1 MSTAAPTR
9 RPRRWRRW
17 LWRLALGA
25 VVARLLLALFL
36 PQLIAFGAGFA
47 GLRATM
53 RSASLSLLGLS
64 LRIEDLE
71 LRSADHASAP
81 PLLTAQDLVA
91 DLSLRQLLR
100 GELLLVDAAL
110 GGATITVQR
119 TAAGELLLPKA
130 WTATN
135 ASVTAAPPA
144 EPGPIS
150 FALPLRIG
158 SARLHDVELR
168 WQDLGRTPAIDERCT
183 IDVDARELGHPGHPG
198 QLTVRL
204 HSPRWFDELW
214 LQANAITEVQRLQL
228 DWRAAVRG
236 VRPAGLPLDAE
247 LSASLAFADALGADL
262 RGQLTGA
269 IAPASPR
276 QGVFRG
282 ELDLDLRGDGN
293 DLLTL
298 HAEAG
303 PSTTTGAG
311 PQLPFQLALQ
321 APGLVQQLTLSGGE
335 LQLGPAPSVRGE
347 LRGTGVTLA
356 HLRPLLAARGLELP
370 ADGLRAQ
377 LGFDAEFGER
387 LSLQLRDLELAH
399 RDDRLALAAL
409 HVRELQANDTGL
421 AIDSIEL
428 QRPQLALQ
436 RTAAGGFHC
445 AGITFTPVAAAP
457 APTQDPTPAPAATPR
472 LPRLRLGSLA
482 LLDGTF
488 VFTDRTRPEPAV
500 LTLSSCTLRGDAWT
514 IGQDAPPGRC
524 TLQARLD
531 DAIEQLQVEATIAA
545 KAQQLTLE
553 LQAQATAMTLQSLR
567 PWLQPAGLEP
577 RLANGSLTLVAG
589 TTITEIPTGL
599 EVELRLA
606 NLRYRAGDELRLG
619 VRAITGTGL
628 RLGADRFELGSW
640 RVDEPFLDVQRT
652 ADGGFELL
660 GLALPPAA
668 PTEPDAP
675 APDRTAPT
683 EQPAAEPA
691 AEPAAA
697 LAHGPLLLQGGVVQ
711 WRDADAAPLQLGFDG
726 ELAAHAATGPQAFT
740 AALRLDG
747 AVDRVQLRGTLQQ
760 VPLALAVEL
769 ELQGLRGQ
777 GLQRFLPPHVRCT
790 LVDGA
795 AQAKL
800 QLQRAAA
807 PGTGVQLQL
816 DAVQL
821 RDRDQELVGFDQLRL
836 DAPALGADRI
846 HIAALVGT
854 GLRGQV
860 TFGDDGL
867 HVPGFLLTARA
878 PRAPEPPPADPNA
891 PLPHRPPVRIPL
903 LQVDLVDVTTAALV
917 LRDRRGGDGEP
928 LQLTGRLFA
937 SPWAP
942 ALDRD
947 DPEPAR
953 LQLVGTAL
961 PLCRELRSE
970 LQLHLYDL
978 APSFELQF
986 AATGIDFTAV
996 PKLVPALAAA
1006 TGTTAAASLRGQLHG
1021 RLDLK
1026 RRDPRAFDPQRPFAG
1041 ELLLENV
1048 ELRDDEHDR
1057 SLASLGSLDVIAR
1070 TIDPRRGDTLLR
1082 AIDIDRPQLVV
1093 DRTADGAL
1101 ELFGLRLPAPP
1112 PNAASAAESAAAPA
1126 TTDTAAP
1133 PPTPAIAAADRPE
1146 FAVDRL
1152 VMQGAALQF
1161 TDHTTV
1167 PPTPLPIADGD
1178 LELLRFSTR
1187 AFTEPRPLRLRASL
1201 RGGDVPLERRVLRS
1215 SMLAGVIASTAAAVG
1230 GADDVHQVE
1239 SRPSLD
1245 EMTLRGDLVLFPRP
1259 SGEVVAEVLGLELPL
1274 LRGFAK
1280 QGGVEIADG
1289 LLDQRT
1295 TVLLRG
1301 ADGAT
1306 VDSRTVFT
1314 WLSLTEPPGGP
1325 ISTYLRLPAPLD
1337 SVLFLLRNDADEHRI
1352 PMQLEIPG
1360 QGLSGGAV
1368 VQAAAEAVIKVLA
1381 DAVASAALRTTGMV
1395 TGAIGLSG
1403 GAVSTASGAQTFA
1416 AGDPLPAAGDLQPVL
1431 EALAADPTLDVVLSH
1446 EVGAADLV
1454 RARAL
1459 ATPEPAR
1466 IAARVEE
1473 LRQQRQQLL
1482 TARQPLAAELQAL
1495 YAGAK
1500 PPAARAL
1507 QAQLLAHDDRLGEL
1521 ERTLDQALAML
1532 ASDDPRARQRRTQAA
1547 LQAIAAARLD
1557 AVALELRTALP
1568 ELAAD
1573 RIVRRPGRAVPTAG
1587 LDGGGRITAAVR
1599 RRNLQ

>member
-1 MSTAAPTR
+1 MTTTAPTR

-25 VVARLLLALFL
+25 VVARLLLAVFL
-36 PQLIAFGAGFA
+36 PQLIAAGAGFA

-53 RSASLSLLGLS
+53 RSASLSLLGVS
-64 LRIEDLE
+64 LRLEDLE
-71 LRSADHASAP
+71 LRSVDHPDAP

-135 ASVTAAPPA
+135 ASVIAVPPA

-214 LQANAITEVQRLQL
+214 LHADAITEAQRLQL

-262 RGQLTGA
+262 RGQVTGA

-276 QGVFRG
+276 QAVFQG
-282 ELDLDLRGDGN
+282 ELDLDLRGDGT

-303 PSTTTGAG
+303 PSTTTAAG
-311 PQLPFQLALQ
+311 PQLPFRLAMR
-321 APGLVQQLTLSGGE
+321 APGLVQQLALSGGE

-356 HLRPLLAARGLELP
+356 HLRPLLASRGLELP
-370 ADGLRAQ
+370 AGGLRAQ

-399 RDDRLALAAL
+399 GDERLALAAL

-436 RTAAGGFHC
+436 RTAAGGFYC
-445 AGITFTPVAAAP
+445 AGITFTPAAAAP
-457 APTQDPTPAPAATPR
+457 APAPTQAQAPATAPR

-500 LTLSSCTLRGDAWT
+500 LTLSSCTLRGDALT
-514 IGQDAPPGRC
+514 IGQDAPPGRF

-531 DAIEQLQVEATIAA
+531 DAIEQLQLEATIAA
-545 KAQQLTLE
+545 KAQQLVIE
-553 LQAQATAMTLQSLR
+553 LQAQATAMTLQSLQ

-589 TTITEIPTGL
+589 TTITESPAGL
-599 EVELRLA
+599 EVELQLA

-628 RLGADRFELGSW
+628 RLGTDRFELGSW
-640 RVDEPFLDVQRT
+640 RIDEPFLDVLRT

-668 PTEPDAP
+668 PPGPGAP

-683 EQPAAEPA
+683 EQPE

-697 LAHGPLLLQGGVVQ
+697 LAHGPLRLQGGVVQ
-711 WRDADAAPLQLGFDG
+711 LRDADAAPLRLGFDG
-726 ELAAHAATGPQAFT
+726 ELEAHADAGPQAFT

-747 AVDRVQLRGTLQQ
+747 AVDRAQLRGTLQQ
-760 VPLALAVEL
+760 VPVALTGEL

-800 QLQRAAA
+800 QLQRAPF
-807 PGTGVQLQL
+807 PGTGLQLQL
-816 DAVQL
+816 DSVQL

-878 PRAPEPPPADPNA
+878 EPRAPAPPPADPNA

-942 ALDRD
+942 TLDRD

-996 PKLVPALAAA
+996 PKLVPALAAT

-1026 RRDPRAFDPQRPFAG
+1026 RRDPRAFDPQRAFAG
-1041 ELLLENV
+1041 ELLLEDV
-1048 ELRDDEHDR
+1048 ELRDDAHDR

-1070 TIDPRRGDTLLR
+1070 AIDPRTGDTLLR
-1082 AIDIDRPQLVV
+1082 AIDIDRPQFVV
-1093 DRTADGAL
+1093 DRTADGAY

-1112 PNAASAAESAAAPA
+1112 PAIATGDAAAAPSPA
-1126 TTDTAAP
+1126 PAALPTTA
-1133 PPTPAIAAADRPE
+1133 RPE

-1152 VMQGAALQF
+1152 LLQGGAMQF
-1161 TDHTTV
+1161 TDHTTT
-1167 PPTPLPIADGD
+1167 PPTPLPLADCD
-1178 LELLRFSTR
+1178 FELLRFSTR

-1201 RGGDVPLERRVLRS
+1201 RGGEVPLERRIVRS
-1215 SMLAGVIASTAAAVG
+1215 SLFAGVLASTAAAIG
-1230 GADDVHQVE
+1230 GDTDAHQIE
-1239 SRPSLD
+1239 SRPAVG
-1245 EMTLRGDLVLFPRP
+1245 EVTLRGELVLAPYP
-1259 SGEVVAEVLGLELPL
+1259 TGEVIAEVLGLELPL

-1280 QGGVEIADG
+1280 QGGVDIADG
-1289 LLDQRT
+1289 LVDQRT
-1295 TVLLRG
+1295 TVQMNG
-1301 ADGAT
+1301 AEGVT
-1306 VDSRTVFT
+1306 IDSRTVFS
-1314 WLSLTEPPGGP
+1314 WLSISEPPGGP

-1352 PMQLEIPG
+1352 PVHLEIPSRG
-1360 QGLSGGAV
+1360 MSSGAILH
-1368 VQAAAEAVIKVLA
+1368 AAAEAVIKVLA
-1381 DAVASAALRTTGMV
+1381 AAVTSAAGRTTGV
-1395 TGAIGLSG
+1395 LTGALGLSG

-1416 AGDPLPAAGDLQPVL
+1416 AGDPLPEAGDLQPVV
-1431 EALAADPTLDVVLSH
+1431 EALAADPTLDVVLTH

-1459 ATPEPAR
+1459 ATPEPAQ
-1466 IAARVEE
+1466 IAARVEA
-1473 LRQQRQQLL
+1473 LRQQRQLL
-1482 TARQPLAAELQAL
+1482 LIQRQPLAAELQAL

-1500 PPAARAL
+1500 PPAALAL

-1547 LQAIAAARLD
+1547 LQAIAASRLD
-1557 AVALELRTALP
+1557 AVAHELRTALP
-1568 ELAAD
+1568 DLAAD
-1573 RIVRRPGRAVPTAG
+1573 RIVRRLGRAVPTAG
-1587 LDGGGRITAAVR
+1587 LDGGGRIAAAVR